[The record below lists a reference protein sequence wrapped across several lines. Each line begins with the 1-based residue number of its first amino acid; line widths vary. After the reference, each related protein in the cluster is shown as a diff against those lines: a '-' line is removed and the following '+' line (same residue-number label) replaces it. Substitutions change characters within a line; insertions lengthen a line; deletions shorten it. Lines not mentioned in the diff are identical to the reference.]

1 MLKTFIS
8 NVIFPKDNLSTIF
21 LQLINILEVVR
32 NKRPKIIGI
41 ELHVQ
46 QVVYQIQ

>member
-21 LQLINILEVVR
+21 LQLINTLEVVR
-32 NKRPKIIGI
+32 NKRPKIIEI
-41 ELHVQ
+41 ELHV
-46 QVVYQIQ
+46 